1 MILFRFLKEA
11 SSKKQPNMAF
21 VSELMTL
28 TFPQRHM
35 DIATNAFKV
44 KKIFDKYPFLKT
56 KMRFVRKLH

>member
-11 SSKKQPNMAF
+11 SSKKQPNMDS

-28 TFPQRHM
+28 TFPQRHI

-44 KKIFDKYPFLKT
+44 KQILDKYPFSKN
-56 KMRFVRKLH
+56 KDEVC